1 MRGDALKAAHLHLKT
16 VTHGEKQALA
26 QYQAGAAGPEKRSR
40 PRREATEEERAS
52 GGEVA
57 TIFAAWLLSMNLTSK
72 WPGKQ

>member
-1 MRGDALKAAHLHLKT
+1 MIVRLTARFGCEARSAAS
-16 VTHGEKQALA
+16 
-26 QYQAGAAGPEKRSR
+26 AAASR
-40 PRREATEEERAS
+40 CCTLSRLCRFTDDDRRFR